1 MNHPIPQNFV
11 QCIREVYGERGA
23 AWLADL
29 PNLLQSCEQ
38 RWSINLLPPYELSYN
53 YVAPAVRA
61 DGSPI
66 VLKAGVPNP
75 ELTSE
80 MESLRW
86 YAGKGI
92 VRLLET
98 DPEQGVMLL
107 EKLEPGMPLAD
118 LDVDDDTATRIAAEV
133 MRKLWIPAP
142 PDPQGKLCYAAKWAG
157 GMQRMRT
164 AFGGGS
170 GPIPSHLAD
179 TAERLFTELL
189 ASSGPP
195 MLLHGDLHHWNI
207 LSAQR
212 EPFLALDPKGLVGE
226 AEYEV
231 GALIR
236 NRWPEDASIGEAA
249 RFTARRLDLL
259 SEILDLDRQR
269 TVRWCMAQA
278 VLSAW
283 WEYEDHQRVGEGI
296 LYLSEVISTLLR

>member
-1 MNHPIPQNFV
+1 MNYTIPQNFI
-11 QCIREVYGERGA
+11 QCMHEVYGDRGA

-29 PNLLQSCEQ
+29 PALLQSYEQ
-38 RWSINLLPPYELSYN
+38 RWSIDLLPPYELSYN

-61 DGSPI
+61 DGSRV

-75 ELTSE
+75 ELSSE

-86 YAGKGI
+86 YSGRGI
-92 VRLLET
+92 VRLLEA
-98 DPEQGVMLL
+98 DSEQGVMLL
-107 EKLEPGMPLAD
+107 EKLEPGVPLAD
-118 LDVDDDTATRIAAEV
+118 LDFDDEAATRVAADV

-142 PDPQGKLCYAAKWAG
+142 PDPQQKLCYAEKWAA

-164 AFGGGS
+164 FFAGGS
-170 GPIPSHLAD
+170 GPIAPHLAD
-179 TAERLFTELL
+179 TAERLFAELL
-189 ASSGPP
+189 ESSGPL

-236 NRWPEDASIGEAA
+236 NRWPEEAPIGEVA
-249 RFTARRLDLL
+249 RFTARRLDIL
-259 SEILDLDRQR
+259 SEMLGLDRQR
-269 TVRWCMAQA
+269 ATRWCMAQA

-283 WEYEDHQRVGEGI
+283 WEYEDHGRMGAGT
-296 LYLSEVISTLLR
+296 LYLAEAILTLI